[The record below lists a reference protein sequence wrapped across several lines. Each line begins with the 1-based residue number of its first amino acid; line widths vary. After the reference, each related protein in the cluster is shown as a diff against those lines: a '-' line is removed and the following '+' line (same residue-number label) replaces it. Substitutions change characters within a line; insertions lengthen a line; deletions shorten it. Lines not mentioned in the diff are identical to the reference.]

1 MQRGSTSRG
10 GCLHRGVGGGLH
22 AGRGVRIQGAGDW
35 ADPPPIGYYGVRST
49 SGRYESYWNA
59 FLLLPCFLSDNV
71 SGKFIQFHLIL

>member
-1 MQRGSTSRG
+1 MSAS
-10 GCLHRGVGGGLH
+10 GGL
-22 AGRGVRIQGAGDW
+22 GEVFMQEEGYCIQGAGDW
-35 ADPPPIGYYGVRST
+35 ADPPPIGYYGIRST